1 MRERYDRSTILFK
14 GSTPPAPFSVAR
26 GHLPCLAC
34 AFNDHIVWYRSLSS
48 TTCAYICRTLGG
60 RSRFP
65 HKSFRRRQVA
75 RLGSLLG
82 AWNSTIKAEIFGILT
97 DDRRRVK
104 SHRLLFCL
112 RKLPILAHEG
122 TPSDELR
129 FGTSSPQIGSR
140 NLGLCVRILT
150 PFRIAKGIDQKPLT
164 VYFLRKARELYKT
177 SPEKGLSPSFWD
189 AEGIE
194 TQASTRFDGILPG
207 LEHALGAWTYLW

>member
-1 MRERYDRSTILFK
+1 MSRMRFQRSHRLVQKPQLNYVRLHMPYAGRPVPISSQILQK
-14 GSTPPAPFSVAR
+14 ETGGSFGQPPRCVEQ
-26 GHLPCLAC
+26 H
-34 AFNDHIVWYRSLSS
+34 Y
-48 TTCAYICRTLGG
+48 
-60 RSRFP
+60 
-65 HKSFRRRQVA
+65 
-75 RLGSLLG
+75 
-82 AWNSTIKAEIFGILT
+82 KAEIFRILT